1 MIFDYTPLNRFA
13 TERLVDL
20 GKTALGS
27 FVRSQPFQTVR
38 NAVLDASSLGTPEQ
52 TYIKAMTG
60 GDPQGVQLSND
71 QLARLKEAHNVQK
84 DPSRRPIVREF
95 DPNHWQW
102 EGMTPAQLE
111 IERDFHN
118 KNHRKWDNN
127 RLAKFNSPYI
137 TTYGHRDN
145 DSGYGRDLKLTFG
158 GLSMTPQDDG
168 GMRIYD
174 EWDIDSAAEVAKD
187 ATTGLGKD
195 AKDSFTKIHDLFE
208 GGSAP
213 SIVANIARNIGTYEP
228 IVTDITVPGS
238 EWNAID
244 PREATIEERLEP
256 NQGPLLNKLN
266 SFIDS
271 IPTKLPQF

>member
-1 MIFDYTPLNRFA
+1 MIFDYTPLKRFA

-71 QLARLKEAHNVQK
+71 QLARLKEAYNVQK
-84 DPSRRPIVREF
+84 DPARKPVVEEF
-95 DPNHWQW
+95 DPTEERWA
-102 EGMTPAQLE
+102 GMTPAQLQT
-111 IERDFHN
+111 ERDYFN
-118 KNHRKWDNN
+118 ENFRKWDNYE
-127 RLAKFNSPYI
+127 LAKFNSPI
-137 TTYGHRDN
+137 VETYGHSGRDN
-145 DSGYGRDLKLTFG
+145 GYGRDLKMTFG
-158 GLSMTPQDDG
+158 GLSMYPQDDG

-174 EWDIDSAAEVAKD
+174 EWDIDPVAEVAADPSK
-187 ATTGLGKD
+187 GIPKD
-195 AKDSFTKIHDLFE
+195 AKDSFTRIHDLIE

-213 SIVANIARNIGTYEP
+213 SIVANIAKNMGTYEP

-238 EWNAID
+238 EWNAIV
-244 PREATIEERLEP
+244 PKEATIEERFEP